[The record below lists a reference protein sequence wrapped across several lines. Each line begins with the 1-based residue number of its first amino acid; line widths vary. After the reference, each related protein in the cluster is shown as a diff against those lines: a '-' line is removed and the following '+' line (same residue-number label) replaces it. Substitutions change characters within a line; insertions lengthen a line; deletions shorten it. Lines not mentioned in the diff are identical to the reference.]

1 MPTNKFRGVIS
12 QMKIDLD
19 EESLNLLES
28 MYKLEDDPT
37 RVEYAK
43 FIQDVEIVFTLKVL
57 NREMIHFFKGLDKD
71 PLAKPPVHVIPTF
84 LDPRDALT
92 E

>member
-1 MPTNKFRGVIS
+1 
-12 QMKIDLD
+12 MKIDLD

-43 FIQDVEIVFTLKVL
+43 FIQDVEIVFTLKV
-57 NREMIHFFKGLDKD
+57 
-71 PLAKPPVHVIPTF
+71 
-84 LDPRDALT
+84 
-92 E
+92 